1 MRVDEIQILAA
12 DVPLPP
18 PDLTVS
24 EWADQNRRL
33 SSESAAEKGEWRTDR
48 APYQRA
54 VMDAMGPSSPYE
66 TVVMMWAA
74 QSGKSS
80 LLENFLGY
88 IIELDPGPVLL
99 VEPREVDAE
108 AFSKDR
114 LAPMLRDTPCLRGK
128 VADARSRDSNNTILH
143 KKFLGGSI
151 TLAGRTRPQAWPC
164 DRSATAGSTKWT
176 AIRQARAAKAIR

>member
-1 MRVDEIQILAA
+1 MRVEEIQVLAA
-12 DVPLPP
+12 EVLAPP

-54 VMDAMGPSSPYE
+54 VMDAMGPSSPHE

-151 TLAGRTRPQAWPC
+151 TLAAANSP
-164 DRSATAGSTKWT
+164 AGL
-176 AIRQARAAKAIR
+176 AMRCFNGAAVD

>member
-1 MRVDEIQILAA
+1 MLLRPTPCSTSARCARRSSARCTPCSTCSGPTFSMRVEEIRILAA
-12 DVPLPP
+12 EVLAPP

-54 VMDAMGPSSPYE
+54 VMDAMGLSSPYE

-80 LLENFLGY
+80 MLENFLGY
-88 IIELDPGPVLL
+88 IIELDPGPAL
-99 VEPREVDAE
+99 
-108 AFSKDR
+108 
-114 LAPMLRDTPCLRGK
+114 PC
-128 VADARSRDSNNTILH
+128 A
-143 KKFLGGSI
+143 
-151 TLAGRTRPQAWPC
+151 
-164 DRSATAGSTKWT
+164 RSATACWTKWT
-176 AIRQARAAKAIR
+176 DIRRARAV

>member
-1 MRVDEIQILAA
+1 MRVEEIQILAA
-12 DVPLPP
+12 EVLAPP

-74 QSGKSS
+74 QSGKC
-80 LLENFLGY
+80 LA
-88 IIELDPGPVLL
+88 LDTPLPTPDGWKTISD
-99 VEPREVDAE
+99 VEPG
-108 AFSKDR
+108 DR
-114 LAPMLRDTPCLRGK
+114 LFDERGN
-128 VADARSRDSNNTILH
+128 VCRV
-143 KKFLGGSI
+143 
-151 TLAGRTRPQAWPC
+151 LATR
-164 DRSATAGSTKWT
+164 
-176 AIRQARAAKAIR
+176 

>member
-1 MRVDEIQILAA
+1 MRVEEIQILAA
-12 DVPLPP
+12 EVLAPP

-24 EWADQNRRL
+24 QWADQNRRL

-54 VMDAMGPSSPYE
+54 VMDAMGPSSPFE

-99 VEPREVDAE
+99 VEPREVDA
-108 AFSKDR
+108 
-114 LAPMLRDTPCLRGK
+114 
-128 VADARSRDSNNTILH
+128 
-143 KKFLGGSI
+143 
-151 TLAGRTRPQAWPC
+151 
-164 DRSATAGSTKWT
+164 
-176 AIRQARAAKAIR
+176 